1 MKKYT
6 YSFLLLIT
14 FFSSCTL
21 KCFTLLEHTT
31 NTKERYLYTL
41 LEGSWISAYNN
52 GIEYEKMEA
61 GHTLIISEDS
71 VIHNGIT
78 YQIDIKHDFFYTGE
92 FLGDFYFNYTLNP
105 VISYNG
111 EQEIRKFAPNTFYI
125 VLSHISDLYIAIP
138 IEDIEVFKKNI
149 QKLKYNNKTNNPL
162 KCSIGKQTREDIY
175 NPQLYFLYN

>member
-21 KCFTLLEHTT
+21 PFTLLEHTK

-52 GIEYEKMEA
+52 GTQYEKMEA

-78 YQIDIKHDFFYTGE
+78 YQIDIKHTFYTGE
-92 FLGDFYFNYTLNP
+92 FLGDF
-105 VISYNG
+105 IS
-111 EQEIRKFAPNTFYI
+111 II
-125 VLSHISDLYIAIP
+125 H
-138 IEDIEVFKKNI
+138 
-149 QKLKYNNKTNNPL
+149 
-162 KCSIGKQTREDIY
+162 
-175 NPQLYFLYN
+175 

>member
-6 YSFLLLIT
+6 YSLFLLTFLLL
-14 FFSSCTL
+14 SCEQP
-21 KCFTLLEHTT
+21 FTLLEHTT

-105 VISYNG
+105 VISYND
-111 EQEIRKFAPNTFYI
+111 EQEIQKITQN
-125 VLSHISDLYIAIP
+125 
-138 IEDIEVFKKNI
+138 KK
-149 QKLKYNNKTNNPL
+149 KDDPYR
-162 KCSIGKQTREDIY
+162 SR
-175 NPQLYFLYN
+175 